1 VQQHTDDSLEDRHAE
16 VSSAQLSQLIV
27 GNSSV
32 RDSPDIVH
40 RISSAQPTVLQPNT
54 VQTTSN
60 SSNDDIDEQVHRRSA
75 WAACVPHVVTTLLAL
90 ASGLFIASVARNFDS
105 QRTRDWLVVA
115 GKSLLIQTVLMEP
128 LLIVA
133 TSPISMKCKAYK
145 HRKEQQREKS
155 RRDRLKLKAAT
166 VAIAFMNPVS
176 HFATVRRNI
185 TQVQKKRIVIKAV
198 SALQKR
204 RWFTH
209 TFLSPRSVRKLGL
222 TFKSLPSDGPPIVCI
237 AAIAPGTEAA
247 VVPEIAVG
255 LILTAV
261 GETHVEGMEL
271 ADILQKIRATQRS
284 PEGELQLSFRRAR
297 TVTTHGTDEPFT
309 EVRTPAQ
316 SEQDAN
322 GHPIESDG
330 ANFTINVSDSED
342 PDETASLFLQ
352 QEQEGRDKQQSQE
365 AQPVTV
371 SVSDQRGVDVTVDSC
386 VHQQVEA
393 KAAVSDTQTLAN
405 HTVDVSDVSEDPDT
419 IVGLFLQQE
428 LGRSRSHRD
437 DAMSVTAPASDK
449 SDIDATVDNCVN
461 QDDGVKAVAT
471 DEQALADGKVVS
483 DEEDFATDEQMLALY
498 DADPVKIDSAT
509 LSASDESDI
518 DVSVDSFVNKESR
531 DEGDEAKVIVC
542 RV

>member
-1 VQQHTDDSLEDRHAE
+1 
-16 VSSAQLSQLIV
+16 
-27 GNSSV
+27 
-32 RDSPDIVH
+32 
-40 RISSAQPTVLQPNT
+40 
-54 VQTTSN
+54 
-60 SSNDDIDEQVHRRSA
+60 
-75 WAACVPHVVTTLLAL
+75 VVTTLLAL

-115 GKSLLIQTVLMEP
+115 GKSLLIQTVIMEP

-145 HRKEQQREKS
+145 HRKEHQREKS

-176 HFATVRRNI
+176 HFATVRRNV
-185 TQVQKKRIVIKAV
+185 TQVQKKRMVIKAV
-198 SALQKR
+198 SALQKS

-209 TFLSPRSVRKLGL
+209 TFLSPRSFRKPSSETGL

-247 VVPEIAVG
+247 VVPELAVG

-271 ADILQKIRATQRS
+271 ADILKKIRATQRS
-284 PEGELQLSFRRAR
+284 LEGELQLSFRRAR
-297 TVTTHGTDEPFT
+297 TVTTDEPCT

-330 ANFTINVSDSED
+330 ANITINVFDSED

-386 VHQQVEA
+386 VHQEVEA
-393 KAAVSDTQTLAN
+393 KAAGSDTQTLAN

-428 LGRSRSHRD
+428 QIGRSRSHRD
-437 DAMSVTAPASDK
+437 DAMSVTAPASDE

-471 DEQALADGKVVS
+471 DEQALADGKVTS
-483 DEEDFATDEQMLALY
+483 DEEDLAADRQMLALY
-498 DADPVKIDSAT
+498 DADPVKTEQEFGADAVFIQELREHVAGKMAMKNKPRAKKEDVREILVCAN
-509 LSASDESDI
+509 SASPHGPLA
-518 DVSVDSFVNKESR
+518 VSLLLCLV
-531 DEGDEAKVIVC
+531 
-542 RV
+542 